1 MSSRP
6 APLIPPRLRALLVR
20 VPFLVQAVRFLRRG
34 PLARERNLLITLAVL
49 SLVTGLLAARVSTE
63 WFSPSLLI
71 LVTLVGGLQL
81 RVRNLIKLLAAV
93 AVALGYIAFTLGAA
107 SIGVGLMV
115 TIGFTTVLAVLMART
130 RGKLGVQ
137 GLRGDAMLLE
147 LRDRLKSQGELPAL
161 PKDWGGKVVLKQ
173 AGGSSF
179 GGDFLVSMRDG
190 DQVELAL
197 VDVSGKGVDAGT
209 RALLLSGT
217 FGGLLGSVDDFLPAC
232 NSYLHRQRGDE
243 GFVTAV
249 HVRLDLST
257 GDYVITSAGHPP
269 VVKFERAPA
278 TGEVAS
284 AKGVVLGVVPDLHC
298 EPDERHPAQGRRAAA
313 LHRRTDRAAG
323 ARHRRRARQAAG
335 RGRAAGARPGS
346 ATAPATWSTP
356 WPRATTTTARWCS
369 SGALR
374 HGLSAS
380 RPGAESSTTLGLSR
394 PSGCLERT

>member
-6 APLIPPRLRALLVR
+6 APLIPPRLRAVLVR
-20 VPFLVQAVRFLRRG
+20 VPFLVRIVRFLRRG
-34 PLARERNLLITLAVL
+34 PLARDRNLLVTLTVVA
-49 SLVTGLLAARVSTE
+49 LVIGLLAAQVSTE

-81 RVRNLIKLLAAV
+81 RLRSLAKLLAAV
-93 AVALGYIAFTLGAA
+93 TVALGYVALRL
-107 SIGVGLMV
+107 GVGAVGLGLTV
-115 TIGFTTVLAVLMART
+115 TIVFTAVLAVLMART

-147 LRDRLKSQGELPAL
+147 LRDRLRSQGELPPL

-190 DQVELAL
+190 DQVDIAL

-217 FGGLLGSVDDFLPAC
+217 FGGLLGAVDDFLPAC
-232 NSYLHRQRGDE
+232 NAYLHRQRGDE

-249 HVRLDLST
+249 HVRLDLASGRYT
-257 GDYVITSAGHPP
+257 ITSAGHPP
-269 VVKFERAPA
+269 VVKFDAG
-278 TGEVAS
+278 TGTWEVAS

-298 EPDERHPAQGRRAAA
+298 EQETGI
-313 LHRRTDRAAG
+313 LHRGDALLLYTDGLIEQPGRDIDAGLDKLLGEAERRLRSGFGDG
-323 ARHRRRARQAAG
+323 ARELVNAMSAG
-335 RGRAAGARPGS
+335 HNDDCALVLIWRP
-346 ATAPATWSTP
+346 
-356 WPRATTTTARWCS
+356 
-369 SGALR
+369 
-374 HGLSAS
+374 
-380 RPGAESSTTLGLSR
+380 
-394 PSGCLERT
+394 

>member
-1 MSSRP
+1 MRTDTVRPIMSSRP
-6 APLIPPRLRALLVR
+6 APLIPPRVRAALAR
-20 VPFLVQAVRFLRRG
+20 VPFLVSIVRFVRRG
-34 PLARERNLLITLAVL
+34 PLARDRNLLITLAVL
-49 SLVTGLLAARVSTE
+49 ALLIGVLAGQVSTE

-81 RVRNLIKLLAAV
+81 RLRSLVVLLV
-93 AVALGYIAFTLGAA
+93 AVGAALGYVAVTLGAG
-107 SIGVGLMV
+107 SVGVGLMV

-147 LRDRLKSQGELPAL
+147 LRDRLKRQGELPPL
-161 PKDWGGKVVLKQ
+161 PKDWGAKVVLKQ

-190 DQVELAL
+190 DSVEIAL

-232 NSYLHRQRGDE
+232 NAYLHRQRGDE

-249 HVRLDLST
+249 HLRLDLAT
-257 GDYVITSAGHPP
+257 GDYTITSAGHPP
-269 VVKFERAPA
+269 VVKFDAG
-278 TGEVAS
+278 TGSWQVAA

-298 EPDERHPAQGRRAAA
+298 EPDSGTLRKGDALLLFTDGLIEQPGRDIDAGLDRLLGEAERLLPSGFR
-313 LHRRTDRAAG
+313 DG
-323 ARHRRRARQAAG
+323 ARALVNAMASGHNDDCALVLIW
-335 RGRAAGARPGS
+335 RP
-346 ATAPATWSTP
+346 
-356 WPRATTTTARWCS
+356 
-369 SGALR
+369 
-374 HGLSAS
+374 
-380 RPGAESSTTLGLSR
+380 
-394 PSGCLERT
+394 

>member
-34 PLARERNLLITLAVL
+34 PLARERNLLITLTVL

-93 AVALGYIAFTLGAA
+93 AVALGYVAFTLGAA
-107 SIGVGLMV
+107 TIGVGLMV

-147 LRDRLKSQGELPAL
+147 LRDRLRSQGELPEL

-190 DQVELAL
+190 DQVDIAL

-249 HVRLDLST
+249 HVRLDLAS
-257 GDYVITSAGHPP
+257 GDYTITSAGHPP
-269 VVKFERAPA
+269 VVKFDAG
-278 TGEVAS
+278 TGNWEVAS

-298 EPDERHPAQGRRAAA
+298 EPESGTLHKGDALLLYTDGLIEQPGRDIDAGLDKLLGEAERLLPSGFR
-313 LHRRTDRAAG
+313 DG
-323 ARHRRRARQAAG
+323 ARALVNAMASGHNDDCALVLIW
-335 RGRAAGARPGS
+335 RP
-346 ATAPATWSTP
+346 
-356 WPRATTTTARWCS
+356 
-369 SGALR
+369 
-374 HGLSAS
+374 
-380 RPGAESSTTLGLSR
+380 
-394 PSGCLERT
+394 

>member
-6 APLIPPRLRALLVR
+6 APLIPPRLRAFLVR
-20 VPFLVQAVRFLRRG
+20 VPLLVPIVRFFRRG
-34 PLARERNLLITLAVL
+34 PLGRDRNLLVTLIML
-49 SLVTGLLAARVSTE
+49 SLLIGLLAARVSTE

-81 RVRNLIKLLAAV
+81 RLRSLSKLLAV
-93 AVALGYIAFTLGAA
+93 EAVALGYIAATLGV
-107 SIGVGLMV
+107 SRIGLGLMV
-115 TIGFTTVLAVLMART
+115 TIAFTSILALLMART

-147 LRDRLKSQGELPAL
+147 LRDRLKSQGELPPM
-161 PKDWGGKVVLKQ
+161 PKDWGAKVVLKQ

-190 DQVELAL
+190 DQVDIAL

-232 NSYLHRQRGDE
+232 NAYLHRQRGDE

-249 HVRLDLST
+249 HARLNLAT
-257 GDYVITSAGHPP
+257 GEYTITSAGHPP
-269 VVKFERAPA
+269 VVKFDAG
-278 TGEVAS
+278 TGNWQVAS

-298 EPDERHPAQGRRAAA
+298 EPESGVLRKGDALLLYTDGLIEQPGRDIDAGLDKLLGEAERLLPSGFR
-313 LHRRTDRAAG
+313 DG
-323 ARHRRRARQAAG
+323 ARALVNAMASGHNDDCALVLIW
-335 RGRAAGARPGS
+335 RP
-346 ATAPATWSTP
+346 
-356 WPRATTTTARWCS
+356 
-369 SGALR
+369 
-374 HGLSAS
+374 
-380 RPGAESSTTLGLSR
+380 
-394 PSGCLERT
+394 

>member
-6 APLIPPRLRALLVR
+6 APLIPPRVRAALAR
-20 VPFLVQAVRFLRRG
+20 VPFLVSVVRFVRRG
-34 PLARERNLLITLAVL
+34 PLARDRNLLITLAVL
-49 SLVTGLLAARVSTE
+49 ALLIGVLAAEVSTE

-81 RVRNLIKLLAAV
+81 RLRSLVTLLV
-93 AVALGYIAFTLGAA
+93 AVGAALGYVAVTLGAGRV
-107 SIGVGLMV
+107 GVGLLV

-147 LRDRLKSQGELPAL
+147 LRDRLKRQGELPPL
-161 PKDWGGKVVLKQ
+161 PKDWGAKVVLKQ

-179 GGDFLVSMRDG
+179 GGDFLVSMRD
-190 DQVELAL
+190 DDSVEIAL

-232 NSYLHRQRGDE
+232 NAYLHRQRGDE

-249 HVRLDLST
+249 HLRLDLAT
-257 GDYVITSAGHPP
+257 GDYTITSAGHPP
-269 VVKFERAPA
+269 VVKFDAG
-278 TGEVAS
+278 TGSWQVAS

-298 EPDERHPAQGRRAAA
+298 EPDSGTLRKGDALLLFTDGLIEQPGRDIDAGLDRLLGEAERLLPSGFR
-313 LHRRTDRAAG
+313 DG
-323 ARHRRRARQAAG
+323 ARALVNAMASGHNDDCALVLIW
-335 RGRAAGARPGS
+335 RP
-346 ATAPATWSTP
+346 
-356 WPRATTTTARWCS
+356 
-369 SGALR
+369 
-374 HGLSAS
+374 
-380 RPGAESSTTLGLSR
+380 
-394 PSGCLERT
+394 